1 VLAGLADLLL
11 PIRCLGCGERVPD
24 PPDGSPVCARCR
36 ARVLPPPSPRCAR
49 CDVPVGTRRAGG
61 PGCLACADWP
71 SVLVQARCVTALAPP
86 ADALLHALKYEGWPA
101 VVPFLGRRM
110 AALPLAAWAEEP
122 VLVPVPTT
130 PERRRRRG
138 YNQADLLAREAGRI
152 RGRTVLAALAR
163 PRASSSQ
170 IALPVSGR
178 RANVEGAFAPG
189 EAHGRIPDSAHVI
202 LVDDVVTTGATGA
215 AAARVLE
222 SLGVRSVTLLA
233 FARTLPAELDASS
246 SP

>member
-1 VLAGLADLLL
+1 VL
-11 PIRCLGCGERVPD
+11 E
-24 PPDGSPVCARCR
+24 PPDRSPVCARCR
-36 ARVLPPPSPRCAR
+36 SRVLPLPSPRCPR
-49 CDVPVGTRRAGG
+49 CDLPAGTRRAGG

-71 SVLVQARCVTALAPP
+71 ALLVEARCVTALAPP

-101 VVPFLGRRM
+101 VVPFLARRM
-110 AALPLAAWAEEP
+110 AALPLAAWAREA

-130 PERRRRRG
+130 RERRRRRG
-138 YNQADLLAREAGRI
+138 YNQAELLAREAGRI
-152 RGRTVLAALAR
+152 RTRPVLEALVR

-170 IALPVSGR
+170 IALPVAGR

-189 EAHGRIPDSAHVI
+189 EAAGRIPVSAHVI

-222 SLGVRSVTLLA
+222 SLGVRSVSLLA
-233 FARTLPAELDASS
+233 FARTLPAELDGTSS
-246 SP
+246 S